1 MGRRIAV
8 GVAVGL
14 GIALAAPPGAKACGG
29 RGGGGG
35 YANPKGLEAGLT
47 VGMVA
52 VAVTD
57 VALTVAD
64 TAGMVTG
71 QPASPGYAVFELVV
85 AAPQLI
91 LGISGL
97 SGGYGGA
104 AGGYT
109 LWMAALT
116 WHGIWTLATAKWDSP
131 TAGQPNALR
140 SQAAP
145 ELSVAIGPTYVPLGP
160 LARAGFGLS
169 GRF

>member
-8 GVAVGL
+8 GVAVAL
-14 GIALAAPPGAKACGG
+14 GIALAAPRVAKACGG

-35 YANPKGLEAGLT
+35 YPNLKGLEVGLT
-47 VGMVA
+47 VGIVA

-71 QPASPGYAVFELVV
+71 QRASPGYAVFEVVV
-85 AAPQLI
+85 AAPQLM
-91 LGISGL
+91 LGIAGL
-97 SGGYGGA
+97 SGGYSGA

-116 WHGIWTLATAKWDSP
+116 FHGIWTLATARGDSP
-131 TAGQPNALR
+131 AAAVR
-140 SQAAP
+140 SEATS
-145 ELSVAIGPTYVPLGP
+145 ELSIAVGPTYVPLGP
-160 LARAGFGLS
+160 LAHPGLGLS